1 MNREEAA
8 SAAKALYLQAA
19 SLAGKEV
26 APDSPERLADIVRRG
41 FEKVDNEP
49 PRRPEAVG
57 NLLRLLAA
65 VIESPLEADGRYHE
79 TNVDAGE
86 KKTCPVYP
94 FD

>member
-1 MNREEAA
+1 MTKEEAS

-26 APDSPERLADIVRRG
+26 APDSPDRLAGIVREG
-41 FEKVDNEP
+41 FAKVDEP
-49 PRRPEAVG
+49 RKREAVG

-65 VIESPLEADGRYHE
+65 VIESPMSSDNMYHE
-79 TNVDAGE
+79 SNVEEGR